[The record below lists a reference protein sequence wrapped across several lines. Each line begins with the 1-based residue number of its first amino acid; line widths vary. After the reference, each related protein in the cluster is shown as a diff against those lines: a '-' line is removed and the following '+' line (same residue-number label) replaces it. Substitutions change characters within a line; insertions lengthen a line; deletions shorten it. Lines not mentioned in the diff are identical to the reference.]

1 MIDNNVDN
9 DDDNDVDDDDDE
21 IDDQVKQEAN
31 DPLVVTGTSD
41 QSKLELRTQVSCD
54 WSVVSWLQY

>member
-1 MIDNNVDN
+1 M
-9 DDDNDVDDDDDE
+9 
-21 IDDQVKQEAN
+21 KQEAK

-54 WSVVSWLQY
+54 WSVVSWQPILTSDWSTHQY